1 MVEIRKVESK
11 QQLRDFIQFRY
22 DLYRGDKYD
31 VPYLYSDEMFTLSKD
46 KNASFDVCDADYF
59 LAYKEG
65 KIVGRVAAIINRSA
79 NEIREIKDVR
89 FGWLDFTDDTEV
101 SKALLDTV
109 AQWGK
114 ERGMTTMTGP
124 LGFADTDREGLLIEG
139 FQEYGT
145 SYANY
150 NFPYYQSHIEAYG
163 GFEKDNDYVQCHVK
177 VPEKVPEKMAK
188 VAQLV
193 SKRFN
198 LKVHRLTR
206 KELMRQGYGY
216 EVFNMLNV
224 CYKDLYGFAPLNDRK
239 VKQLVEQYIRIA
251 DLNLVCIVVDANEN
265 NKMVGFGITFPSISD
280 ALRKTND
287 GRLLPFGWYHILKA
301 IKKHTADTVDMLLIG
316 VLPEYRTKGATAI
329 IFDYLI
335 RQYQDYGFT
344 WAEAM
349 PQMETNHSILSQW
362 DYLEST
368 RHRRLRCYK
377 KTIEN

>member
-1 MVEIRKVESK
+1 MIEIRKVESK
-11 QQLRDFIQFRY
+11 RQLRDFIQFRY

-31 VPYLYSDEMFTLSKD
+31 VPYLYSDELFTLSKD
-46 KNASFDVCDADYF
+46 KNASFDVCEADYF
-59 LAYKEG
+59 IAYRDG
-65 KIVGRVAAIINRSA
+65 KAVGRVAAIINRSA
-79 NEIREIKDVR
+79 NEKDGIKAVR
-89 FGWLDFTDDTEV
+89 FGWLDFIDDPEV
-101 SKALLDTV
+101 SKALFDTV
-109 AQWGK
+109 IEWGK
-114 ERGMTTMTGP
+114 QRGMDTVIGP
-124 LGFADTDREGLLIEG
+124 MGFADTDREGLLIEG
-139 FQEYGT
+139 YQEYGT

-150 NFPYYQSHIEAYG
+150 NYPYYKRHIEAYG

-177 VPEKVPEKMAK
+177 VPEQVPEKMAK

-193 SKRFN
+193 SKRYN
-198 LKVHRLTR
+198 LKVHTLTR
-206 KELMRQGYGY
+206 HELMKEGYGY

-251 DLNLVCIVVDANEN
+251 DLNLVCIVVDANLN

-280 ALRKTND
+280 ALRKTRD
-287 GRLLPFGWYHILKA
+287 GRLLPFGWYHLLKA

-335 RQYQDYGFT
+335 RQYQAYGFT

-349 PQMETNHSILSQW
+349 PQMETNHGILSQW
-362 DYLEST
+362 DYLESI

-377 KTIEN
+377 KTLC